1 MIFCIQAIYS
11 QKMNYDSLIKYGCEL
26 YKQGRYDEAID
37 VFTKPQ
43 ETDEFEKNYRP
54 KILPY
59 FIDYNLKM
67 GNIQGAENELEDL
80 KKLTKNTQTLDYA
93 MQLSASAKI
102 KNQKGEFKT
111 ALELESKAL
120 DLKNTLN
127 ADNIP
132 KIHSLANLAYS
143 CSHLA
148 DYHAAEDFALQ
159 AENLVENN
167 DWLHAEIL
175 DLLAENCLL
184 KSDFDNAVSYALE
197 AQSLWGEIT
206 SIEHAYSLIN
216 LTYCYLVCNEI
227 LNAETQYYKANQIIT
242 AFGNKYGEHN
252 ISFVKLYQCYA
263 EICYYLGDFSEA
275 INNIE
280 KCMTLA
286 SELLGN
292 TENYIYANLI
302 QNAANYNLEAGNYN
316 VAKDLYF
323 QSLKLIEKLSGKDT
337 PDYVKISIGIAEYY
351 SQIGNT
357 NKSIEI
363 CLKILNDTPAN
374 IWDNF
379 MLYAEILTKLAKYQ
393 SLVGNYAE
401 AVNNA
406 QKTME
411 IISNKIGKRHI
422 FYVNALDIMASN
434 YYYIGDLNTAAQMQK
449 QALEIRSQLKA
460 GKYNLKYASK
470 LSFLAKIQHHI
481 GQTDSA
487 IALENEA
494 LLIRKAIETDV
505 AQLQQAKSLSNLAF
519 YNSTTNPKKAY
530 ELENQALNIYQV
542 KFPDGHPITAKSLS
556 NIAYYCYLQK
566 QYQNAVDFEEQS
578 LKMRKQIGDK
588 QPDNI
593 TSLQKLALY
602 YSKVGNKDRS
612 NAATRLACNSL
623 SQIIVNNFPFLPLR
637 QRTAFLEKHRNWFTR
652 QLPTLALEN
661 NDGFLAEKAFDA
673 QLLTK
678 GMLLNTEIEIKKT
691 IENSGDKE
699 LISNYEKLMLLLSTL
714 NKQYSLSVQNRT
726 ANINELLEEINALSN
741 SIVTQVLEID
751 SYKQKLNIKTSD
763 IQLALNSTDIAIEFL
778 NFNLNN
784 QEIYAALLL
793 KNDMLHPIII
803 KLFTKQELENLQ
815 ANQYHTK
822 PYLYNLV
829 WKPLE
834 PYIKNAKNIYFSPS
848 GMLHNIAI
856 EYLAN
861 ENGIFID
868 NCHNMHRLSST
879 REIAIP
885 QNNKQNKKAA
895 IFGGLNYNFS
905 YEQIDT
911 LTATNQIIS
920 FTRGGQLGELPQSKA
935 EVETVSKMLKDN
947 GYSVAEGF
955 GDKGTED
962 AFKNLSGQEIGII
975 HISTHGFFNS
985 PNNTPSDEGILNKEY
1000 RSLCNSGLYMA
1011 GASAVL
1017 SNYSNAP
1024 INASDG
1030 ILTALEIAG
1039 LSFKNLDLTVLAACQ
1054 TGNGEI
1060 SSDGVLGLQRGFKK
1074 SGAKTII
1081 MSLHKVDDNATKTLI
1096 TYFYENYLAGN
1107 DKHTAFSDAIKK
1119 MREQFTQPHLWAAFI
1134 MID

>member
-434 YYYIGDLNTAAQMQK
+434 CNLEEGKLEKIKIIKEELLDIKKRNKTPRRTQILGAKSEELSKNIVVDVTPQEMVLALTVEGNVKLMEKSHFEKANKKFYKRFTFVEHNTK
-449 QALEIRSQLKA
+449 QAEEMSTNSPLESMERLW
-460 GKYNLKYASK
+460 
-470 LSFLAKIQHHI
+470 
-481 GQTDSA
+481 
-487 IALENEA
+487 NEA
-494 LLIRKAIETDV
+494 KKLETV
-505 AQLQQAKSLSNLAF
+505 AQ
-519 YNSTTNPKKAY
+519 T
-530 ELENQALNIYQV
+530 
-542 KFPDGHPITAKSLS
+542 
-556 NIAYYCYLQK
+556 C
-566 QYQNAVDFEEQS
+566 
-578 LKMRKQIGDK
+578 
-588 QPDNI
+588 
-593 TSLQKLALY
+593 
-602 YSKVGNKDRS
+602 
-612 NAATRLACNSL
+612 
-623 SQIIVNNFPFLPLR
+623 
-637 QRTAFLEKHRNWFTR
+637 
-652 QLPTLALEN
+652 
-661 NDGFLAEKAFDA
+661 
-673 QLLTK
+673 TK
-678 GMLLNTEIEIKKT
+678 G
-691 IENSGDKE
+691 
-699 LISNYEKLMLLLSTL
+699 
-714 NKQYSLSVQNRT
+714 
-726 ANINELLEEINALSN
+726 
-741 SIVTQVLEID
+741 
-751 SYKQKLNIKTSD
+751 
-763 IQLALNSTDIAIEFL
+763 
-778 NFNLNN
+778 
-784 QEIYAALLL
+784 
-793 KNDMLHPIII
+793 
-803 KLFTKQELENLQ
+803 
-815 ANQYHTK
+815 
-822 PYLYNLV
+822 
-829 WKPLE
+829 
-834 PYIKNAKNIYFSPS
+834 
-848 GMLHNIAI
+848 
-856 EYLAN
+856 
-861 ENGIFID
+861 
-868 NCHNMHRLSST
+868 
-879 REIAIP
+879 
-885 QNNKQNKKAA
+885 
-895 IFGGLNYNFS
+895 
-905 YEQIDT
+905 
-911 LTATNQIIS
+911 
-920 FTRGGQLGELPQSKA
+920 
-935 EVETVSKMLKDN
+935 
-947 GYSVAEGF
+947 
-955 GDKGTED
+955 
-962 AFKNLSGQEIGII
+962 
-975 HISTHGFFNS
+975 
-985 PNNTPSDEGILNKEY
+985 
-1000 RSLCNSGLYMA
+1000 
-1011 GASAVL
+1011 
-1017 SNYSNAP
+1017 
-1024 INASDG
+1024 
-1030 ILTALEIAG
+1030 
-1039 LSFKNLDLTVLAACQ
+1039 
-1054 TGNGEI
+1054 
-1060 SSDGVLGLQRGFKK
+1060 
-1074 SGAKTII
+1074 
-1081 MSLHKVDDNATKTLI
+1081 
-1096 TYFYENYLAGN
+1096 
-1107 DKHTAFSDAIKK
+1107 
-1119 MREQFTQPHLWAAFI
+1119 
-1134 MID
+1134 